1 MPPASPPV
9 LALVDCNNFY
19 ASCERV
25 FNPKLNNRPVV
36 VLSNNDGCV
45 VARSNEAKAL
55 GIPMGIPEFQI
66 RQLINKHQ
74 IAVFSSNYT
83 LYGDMSG
90 RVMETLGTLCPDLE
104 IYSIDEAFLSL
115 TGFATRNF
123 SDYGRLIRARVKQ
136 DTGIPVS
143 VGIAP
148 TKTLAKIAGDIAK
161 KSESGVFDLMTAD
174 RESILAKT
182 AVSDIW
188 GIGKAHTRFLQSH
201 GIMTALQLSEAS
213 DQFIRKHMGT
223 PGLRLVMELRALP
236 CLELEQCPPPKK
248 GITCSRSF
256 GRSITKL
263 SEMEEAISTYVSRAA
278 EKLRR
283 ENLAVSTLSVFL
295 HTNQFKDTA
304 QYSNAL
310 TVTLPVATDST
321 PELIAAA
328 LQGIRKIWRDGFAY
342 KKAGVMFLSLVPASQ
357 IQANLFDTADRSR
370 AGKLMATLDAIN
382 HRFGSGTLQ
391 YASSGIAKEWKASF
405 NHCSPAYTTRWD
417 ELPVAHAN

>member
-1 MPPASPPV
+1 MPSPSIF
-9 LALVDCNNFY
+9 ALVDCNNFY
-19 ASCERV
+19 VSCERV
-25 FNPKLNNRPVV
+25 FNPRLNHRPVV

-66 RQLINKHQ
+66 RQLIKEHQ

-83 LYGDMSG
+83 LYGDMSQ
-90 RVMETLGTLCPDLE
+90 RVMETLGTFCPDLE

-115 TGFATRNF
+115 TGFASRNL
-123 SDYGRLIRARVKQ
+123 SDYGRTVRARVKQ

-161 KSESGVFDLMTAD
+161 KSEGGVCDLTGAD

-188 GIGKAHTRFLQSH
+188 GIGKAHSH
-201 GIMTALQLSEAS
+201 GIRTALQLSEAS
-213 DQFIRKHMGT
+213 DQFIRKHMGVV
-223 PGLRLVMELRALP
+223 GLRLVMELRDIS

-256 GRSITKL
+256 GRAITALK
-263 SEMEEAISTYVSRAA
+263 EMEEAVSSYTSRAA

-283 ENLAVSTLSVFL
+283 ERLSVSSLSVFL
-295 HTNQFKDTA
+295 HTNQFKDTP

-310 TVTLPVATDST
+310 TFTLPVATDST

-328 LQGIRKIWRDGFAY
+328 LNGIRKIWRDGFAY

-357 IQANLFDTADRSR
+357 IQTSLFDTADRSR
-370 AGKLMATLDAIN
+370 AKTLMATMDAIN

-391 YASSGIAKEWKASF
+391 YASSGIAKQWKASF
-405 NHCSPAYTTRWD
+405 NHCSPAYTTHWD
-417 ELPVAHAN
+417 ELPIALAN

>member
-1 MPPASPPV
+1 MPSPSIF
-9 LALVDCNNFY
+9 ALVDCNNFY
-19 ASCERV
+19 VSCERV
-25 FNPKLNNRPVV
+25 FNPRLNHRPVV

-66 RQLINKHQ
+66 RQLIKEHQ

-83 LYGDMSG
+83 LYGDMSQ
-90 RVMETLGTLCPDLE
+90 RVMETLSTFSPDLE

-115 TGFATRNF
+115 TGFASRNL

-143 VGIAP
+143 VGIAT

-161 KSESGVFDLMTAD
+161 KSDGGVFDLTGAD
-174 RESILAKT
+174 RTNILAKT
-182 AVSDIW
+182 QVADIW
-188 GIGKAHTRFLQSH
+188 GIGRAHTHFLHNH

-213 DQFIRKHMGT
+213 DQFIRKHMGVV
-223 PGLRLVMELRALP
+223 GLRLVMELRGLS
-236 CLELEQCPPPKK
+236 CLELEQCPSQKK

-256 GRSITKL
+256 GRSITQL
-263 SEMEEAISTYVSRAA
+263 HEMEEAISTYVSRAA

-283 ENLAVSTLSVFL
+283 ERLSVSSLSVFL
-295 HTNQFKDTA
+295 HTNQFKDVT

-310 TVTLPVATDST
+310 TFTLPVATDST

-328 LQGIRKIWRDGFAY
+328 LEGIRKIWRDGFAY

-357 IQANLFDTADRSR
+357 IQTSLFDAADRSR
-370 AGKLMATLDAIN
+370 ATKLMATLDAIN
-382 HRFGSGTLQ
+382 HRFGAGTLQ
-391 YASSGIAKEWKASF
+391 YASSGITKEWKASV

-417 ELPVAHAN
+417 ELPIALAN

>member
-1 MPPASPPV
+1 MPSPSIF
-9 LALVDCNNFY
+9 AIVDCNNFY

-25 FNPKLNNRPVV
+25 FNPKLNHRPVV

-66 RQLINKHQ
+66 RQLIKKHQ

-83 LYGDMSG
+83 LYGDMSQ
-90 RVMETLGTLCPDLE
+90 RVMDTLGTLCPDLE

-115 TGFATRNF
+115 CGFQSRNLA
-123 SDYGRLIRARVKQ
+123 DYGRLIRARVKQ

-148 TKTLAKIAGDIAK
+148 TKTLAKIAGGIAK
-161 KSESGVFDLMTAD
+161 KSDSGVFDLTGAD
-174 RESILAKT
+174 RNSILAQT
-182 AVSDIW
+182 EVADIW
-188 GIGKAHTRFLQSH
+188 GIGRAHTHFLHSH
-201 GIMTALQLSEAS
+201 GIMNALQLSEAS
-213 DQFIRKHMGT
+213 DQFIRKHMGVV
-223 PGLRLVMELRALP
+223 GLRLVMELRGVS
-236 CLELEQCPPPKK
+236 CLELEQCPSPKK

-256 GRSITKL
+256 GRSIIKL
-263 SEMEEAISTYVSRAA
+263 HEMEEAVSSYTSRAA

-283 ENLAVSTLSVFL
+283 EKLSVSSLSVFL
-295 HTNQFKDTA
+295 HTNQFKDA
-304 QYSNAL
+304 PQYSNAL
-310 TVTLPVATDST
+310 TFTLPAPTDST

-328 LQGIRKIWRDGFAY
+328 LEGIRRIWRDGFAY

-357 IQANLFDTADRSR
+357 IQTSLFDTADRSR
-370 AGKLMATLDAIN
+370 AKTLMATLDAIN

-417 ELPVAHAN
+417 ELPIAHAN

>member
-1 MPPASPPV
+1 MPSPSIF
-9 LALVDCNNFY
+9 ALVDCNNFY

-25 FNPKLNNRPVV
+25 FNPKLNHRPVV

-55 GIPMGIPEFQI
+55 GIPMGIPEFKI
-66 RQLINKHQ
+66 RELIRKHQ
-74 IAVFSSNYT
+74 VAVFSSNYT
-83 LYGDMSG
+83 LYGDMSQ
-90 RVMETLGTLCPDLE
+90 RVMDTLGTLCPDLE

-115 TGFATRNF
+115 CGFQSRNL
-123 SDYGRLIRARVKQ
+123 SDYGRLIRTRVKQ

-161 KSESGVFDLMTAD
+161 KSESGVFDLTGAD
-174 RESILAKT
+174 RKSILTKT
-182 AVSDIW
+182 EVADVW
-188 GIGKAHTRFLQSH
+188 GIGRAHSHFLHSH

-213 DQFIRKHMGT
+213 DQFIRKHMGVV
-223 PGLRLVMELRALP
+223 GLRLVLELRGVS

-256 GRSITKL
+256 GRSITQL
-263 SEMEEAISTYVSRAA
+263 HEMEEAVSSYTSRAA

-283 ENLAVSTLSVFL
+283 EKLSVSSLSVFL

-310 TVTLPVATDST
+310 TFTLPVATDST

-328 LQGIRKIWRDGFAY
+328 LEGIRKIWRDGFAY

-357 IQANLFDTADRSR
+357 VQTSLFDTTDRSR
-370 AGKLMATLDAIN
+370 AKTLMATLDAIN

-391 YASSGIAKEWKASF
+391 YASSGISKEWKASF

-417 ELPVAHAN
+417 ELPIAHAN